1 VAERKA
7 GEHGRRLPVEETEI
21 FMSSVKSLSRREIL
35 KLAGSACVVAAAG
48 SMLRRGRHPDI
59 RERQWRD
66 LEAAIP
72 LAAEVERA
80 RVGWGAEAP
89 NLIQP
94 HLLAG
99 ALMATHDDR
108 AIPLLWRLRD
118 FAGSWLPDSFAGLGT
133 EAGSRAFAEV
143 LEWATANRGNN
154 DDAACTAEW
163 GKAIVA
169 GERQPLYDISRVLTR
184 AQAKAKAAEFA
195 EGLGIEGQWREP
207 WWYDPILHEEIVSQI
222 SDTFFLGKQLSILCA
237 MGYRR
242 NEGVGLRLWRHGP
255 ALGVRCLAAGYL
267 LGAESEVVL
276 TRTRIADSSP
286 LATSRI

>member
-1 VAERKA
+1 MLSMR
-7 GEHGRRLPVEETEI
+7 
-21 FMSSVKSLSRREIL
+21 SLSRRKFL
-35 KLAGSACVVAAAG
+35 KLTGSACGVAVAG
-48 SMLRRGRHPDI
+48 SMLRSGRRRDV

-80 RVGWGAEAP
+80 RVGWGGEAP

-108 AIPLLWRLRD
+108 AIPLLWRFRD
-118 FAGSWLPDSFAGLGT
+118 FAASWLPDSLAGLGT
-133 EAGSRAFAEV
+133 DAGSRAFAEV
-143 LEWATANRGNN
+143 LGWATANRDNN
-154 DDAACTAEW
+154 DDAACAAER

-207 WWYDPILHEEIVSQI
+207 WWYDPILHEEIVSQV
-222 SDTFFLGKQLSILCA
+222 SDTFFVGKQLSLLCA

-242 NEGVGLRLWRHGP
+242 NEEIGLRLWERGP
-255 ALGVRCLAAGYL
+255 TVGVRCLAAGYL

-276 TRTRIADSSP
+276 TRTRTADISW
-286 LATSRI
+286 LAASRV